1 LYLINAVRFGPGI
14 IFIILGLFLIGI
26 AAIFLSRVIWNSQ
39 LVSRWS
45 GLPIAVGLVIYIPIL
60 QGDPIF
66 RIIRIIDGLLIFI
79 GCAGIVISLM
89 KKRKFIDLDKN

>member
-1 LYLINAVRFGPGI
+1 LESQQF
-14 IFIILGLFLIGI
+14 
-26 AAIFLSRVIWNSQ
+26 FLSRVIWNSQ

-89 KKRKFIDLDKN
+89 KKENLLIWIKIEEIDFDRRICLIN